1 MMKSISSICILLF
14 FIPVL
19 PMAQAGEKGSVV
31 DLDLDS
37 LRWKNRVLII
47 LSPTES
53 DLSFQLQKKEL
64 ASSFEGVLERD
75 LMILELLEHG
85 ESRAGNMFLSEK
97 AVEDIRGRLG
107 VRSGPFQVYLIGK
120 DGTVKLRSAEP
131 VPVKDIFGLIDS
143 MPMRRQ
149 EMESKKK

>member
-1 MMKSISSICILLF
+1 
-14 FIPVL
+14 
-19 PMAQAGEKGSVV
+19 
-31 DLDLDS
+31 
-37 LRWKNRVLII
+37 
-47 LSPTES
+47 
-53 DLSFQLQKKEL
+53 
-64 ASSFEGVLERD
+64 
-75 LMILELLEHG
+75 
-85 ESRAGNMFLSEK
+85 MFLSEK

>member
-1 MMKSISSICILLF
+1 
-14 FIPVL
+14 
-19 PMAQAGEKGSVV
+19 MAQAGEKGSVV

-53 DLSFQLQKKEL
+53 DLSFQLQKQEL

-75 LMILELLEHG
+75 LLVVEILQHG
-85 ESRAGNMFLSEK
+85 ESRAGIMLLSEK
-97 AVEDIRGRLG
+97 AVEDIRMRVG
-107 VRSGPFQVYLIGK
+107 VRSGHFQVFLIGK

-131 VPVKDIFGLIDS
+131 VQAKDIFGLIDS

-149 EMESKKK
+149 EMDSRKK